1 MPVRRFWVCLA
12 LITAL
17 LSACAATVWAQE
29 QRARPSRSS
38 KGTHRG
44 RAKRRKCPKPHKCQ
58 KHHKCRKPRKC
69 RKKHRQN
76 GQRAPVVPAPGTT
89 TTTIAATS
97 PPPSAGTSAKIQHV
111 VWIMMENNDYS
122 NIYGPQPYE
131 TQLANTYGLA
141 EDYYAIGHYSADNYV
156 AATSGIPWNSCL
168 GGDGSP
174 SSCPQSQN
182 NIFHQLGTGNAV
194 NYVESG
200 STDSNHN
207 PSEYYTDLSGGNYEQ
222 TLPSAPFSSSAFNP
236 KFVFISPN
244 RNDDDHDTSA
254 SAGDSWLS
262 SEVPAI
268 MATPQYQSGTMAIFI
283 TFDES
288 NVNDTEGATSPPNNH
303 VYTAVISPYTY
314 DVKDSTPYSHYSL
327 LRTTEELLGL
337 PLLGNAATANSMV
350 ANFGL

>member
-1 MPVRRFWVCLA
+1 VRRFWICLG
-12 LITAL
+12 LMMAL
-17 LSACAATVWAQE
+17 LFACAATVWAQG
-29 QRARPSRSS
+29 QHARRSRSS
-38 KGTHRG
+38 QRGHRTG
-44 RAKRRKCPKPHKCQ
+44 AQRHKTRKHHKCQ
-58 KHHKCRKPRKC
+58 KHHRC
-69 RKKHRQN
+69 RKKHKRHHPT
-76 GQRAPVVPAPGTT
+76 GQRAPFVPAPGTT
-89 TTTIAATS
+89 TGVPASSGAA
-97 PPPSAGTSAKIQHV
+97 IQHV
-111 VWIMMENNDYS
+111 VWIWMENNDYS
-122 NIYGPQPYE
+122 NIFGPQPYE

-141 EDYYAIGHYSADNYV
+141 EDYYGVGHYSADNYI

-168 GGDGSP
+168 GGDGSA
-174 SSCPQSQN
+174 SSCPQSQD
-182 NIFHQLGTGNAV
+182 NIFHQLGAGNAV

-200 STDSNHN
+200 NTDSNHN

-222 TLPSAPFSSSAFNP
+222 SLPSAPFSSSAFNP

-244 RNDDDHDTSA
+244 RTDDDHDTSA

-268 MATPQYQSGTMAIFI
+268 MATPQYQSGTMAIFV

-288 NVNDTEGATSPPNNH
+288 NVNDTVGATTPPNNH
-303 VYTAVISPYTY
+303 LYTAVISPYTHG
-314 DVKDSTPYSHYSL
+314 VKSSTPYTHWSL